1 MLFPHRKLILSIA
14 ASLILSGAAFA
25 QTVFPPK
32 LSVEAAVEKALERDP
47 RTRIVDTAVKTAG
60 FAVAEARTGLRPTV
74 QFTQNAIFSN
84 NPVFVFGSR
93 LEQGR
98 FRTSDFA
105 LDSLNRP
112 SGLLNLRSAVNFQQP
127 LFDQRQTRSRVK
139 RAEVEQSR
147 AELQAESLRQKL
159 RFDVVREYFTVILAK
174 EMLTVSA
181 EAVRSAE
188 ANSKKAKDMV
198 EVGMT
203 TDADYLAAEV
213 ETANAR
219 QQRLEAESNVVTA
232 VAALNIAIGESP
244 DREFELTNDIRERFF
259 DVDPRDDLMRAAFD
273 NRPDLKR
280 SKLAVETARTGT
292 RAVRDQK
299 LPSVGAFGSFGYSS
313 PYVANG
319 STDYTVGVS
328 LTYTLFDAGRKS
340 RIEQAATAEVIAES
354 EAEAL
359 SDQIRLEVIR
369 AEQEFKTSR
378 SRIQVSVK
386 AIEQATEALRI
397 VQDRYKFG
405 LTTFNEVIRAEAA
418 LVRARH
424 NLLAARYQYCIA
436 YASVLL
442 VTGRMTAERIGEF

>member
-1 MLFPHRKLILSIA
+1 MLSPNRKLVFAIA
-14 ASLILSGAAFA
+14 ATLMLTGSAFA
-25 QTVFPPK
+25 QSVFPPK
-32 LSVEAAVEKALERDP
+32 LSVEAAVEKALDRDP
-47 RTRIVDTAVKTAG
+47 RTRIVETAVKIAG
-60 FAVAEARTGLRPTV
+60 LAVDEARTGLRPTV
-74 QFTQNAIFSN
+74 QFSQNAVFSN

-105 LDSLNRP
+105 LRSLNRP
-112 SGLLNLRSAVNFQQP
+112 SGLLNLRTALNFQQP
-127 LFDQRQTRSRVK
+127 IFDQRQTRSRVK
-139 RAEVEQSR
+139 RAEVEQTR

-159 RFDVVREYFTVILAK
+159 RFDIVRDYFTVVLAK
-174 EMLTVSA
+174 EMLNVSA

-188 ANSKKAKDMV
+188 ANSKKAKDMA

-203 TDADYLAAEV
+203 TDADFLSAEV

-219 QQRLEAESNVVTA
+219 QLRLEAESDVVTA
-232 VAALNIAIGESP
+232 VAALNIALGETP
-244 DREFELTNDIRERFF
+244 EREFELTNDIRERLF
-259 DVDPRDDLMRAAFD
+259 DVDPRADLLRAAFE

-292 RAVRDQK
+292 RAVRDQR

-313 PYVANG
+313 PYVVNG
-319 STDYTVGVS
+319 STDYTVGIS

-340 RIEQAATAEVIAES
+340 RIEQAATAEVIAQSES
-354 EAEAL
+354 EALA
-359 SDQIRLEVIR
+359 DQIRLEVIR
-369 AEQEFKTSR
+369 AEQEFTTSR
-378 SRIQVSVK
+378 ARIRVSVK

-397 VQDRYKFG
+397 VQDRYKYG

-424 NLLAARYQYCIA
+424 NLLVARYQYCVA

-442 VTGRMTAERIGEF
+442 VTGRMTADRIGEF